1 MKKEDFITT
10 DTVIVGSGVAGVFA
24 ALSGKTYRGYEIHM
38 GKTMDSKKGSEIG
51 APIVS
56 KNHVYGSYIHGLFDR
71 EEMVTAVVQTLAK
84 RKGIQIRDG
93 VFEDYQTFKEKQY
106 DKLAET
112 LRQYLN
118 MEEIYGMLREAH
130 LED

>member
-1 MKKEDFITT
+1 MQ
-10 DTVIVGSGVAGVFA
+10 
-24 ALSGKTYRGYEIHM
+24 
-38 GKTMDSKKGSEIG
+38 
-51 APIVS
+51 
-56 KNHVYGSYIHGLFDR
+56 NNVYGSYVHGLFDR
-71 EEMVTAVVQTLAK
+71 EEIVSEVVQTLAR
-84 RKGIQIRDG
+84 RKGIEIRKG

>member
-1 MKKEDFITT
+1 MKIRNADIKDAKQIH
-10 DTVIVGSGVAGVFA
+10 DIYG
-24 ALSGKTYRGYEIHM
+24 TYVHGIF
-38 GKTMDSKKGSEIG
+38 DKGCI
-51 APIVS
+51 A
-56 KNHVYGSYIHGLFDR
+56 
-71 EEMVTAVVQTLAK
+71 TAVVKALAK
-84 RKGIQIRDG
+84 KKGIWIG
-93 VFEDYQTFKEKQY
+93 EGAFEDYRSFKEKQY